1 MNNLNSILIEGNL
14 VKDPLLR
21 STPKGTQVCQMKL
34 ASNRYY
40 KQDNQSPGFEKEVS
54 FFDVESWAKLAE
66 SCYNKG
72 RKGRGVRV
80 VGRLKEDRW
89 NSTNGKPHSR
99 VTIIA
104 EHVEFRPEFK
114 KERQTGF
121 AQTGSAQTG
130 SAQTEFDQTKLD
142 QSGFAKSQVSIDEDD
157 ELGGIYE

>member
-21 STPKGTQVCQMKL
+21 STTKGTQICSMRI

-40 KQDNQSPGFEKEVS
+40 KQDNQTPGFEKEVS

-66 SCYNKG
+66 ACYSKG
-72 RKGRGVRV
+72 HKGRGVRV

-89 NSTNGKPHSR
+89 NSVDGKPQSR
-99 VTIIA
+99 ITIVA

-114 KERQTGF
+114 KDVKQPIAEAVAAEPKITYGDV
-121 AQTGSAQTG
+121 TC
-130 SAQTEFDQTKLD
+130 
-142 QSGFAKSQVSIDEDD
+142 DD
-157 ELGGIYE
+157 EGVTNE